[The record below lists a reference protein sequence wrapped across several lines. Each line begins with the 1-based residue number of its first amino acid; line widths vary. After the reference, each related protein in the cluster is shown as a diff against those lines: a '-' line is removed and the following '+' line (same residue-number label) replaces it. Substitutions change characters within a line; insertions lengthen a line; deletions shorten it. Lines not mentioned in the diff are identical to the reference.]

1 MSDTDPDDVWPVEP
15 SEAIQ
20 DMLTDPK
27 LPVVLFSAIVAL
39 TVEVVED
46 PWLPDNTARDSA
58 GEWRRLPITPWQRS
72 QRNGHTATDAR
83 TPSRCRGRNS
93 ASGGQPWGIQRL
105 MSSSSVKSS

>member
-27 LPVVLFSAIVAL
+27 LPVELFSAIVAL

-46 PWLPDNTARDSA
+46 PWLPDNTARQR
-58 GEWRRLPITPWQRS
+58 RRLAATPD
-72 QRNGHTATDAR
+72 HTLAAIATKR
-83 TPSRCRGRNS
+83 TYSR
-93 ASGGQPWGIQRL
+93 
-105 MSSSSVKSS
+105 